1 MYRKFIDKVK
11 NHKKIKDKLLNLIDK
26 SPSGKINSFFEKT
39 EKSDFDIKMKDKTY
53 VNEVV
58 SNIAPIM
65 NNLARKLNA
74 KHWEIHHMWCQS
86 YLKGHYHKWHTH
98 PMSHFAHIYYL
109 DLPEKN
115 MITEFKD
122 EKGVK
127 AKEGDIITF
136 PAFLFHRSKPNT
148 SKKKKTV
155 ISFNSSIF
163 WYYKYPDWL
172 RGEKK

>member
-1 MYRKFIDKVK
+1 
-11 NHKKIKDKLLNLIDK
+11 
-26 SPSGKINSFFEKT
+26 
-39 EKSDFDIKMKDKTY
+39 
-53 VNEVV
+53 
-58 SNIAPIM
+58 
-65 NNLARKLNA
+65 
-74 KHWEIHHMWCQS
+74 
-86 YLKGHYHKWHTH
+86 
-98 PMSHFAHIYYL
+98 
-109 DLPEKN
+109 

-148 SKKKKTV
+148 SKKRKTV

-163 WYYKYPDWL
+163 WYHKYPDWL